1 MFAGSGWTPGRSTL
15 ANLEAAVDFALRPLA
30 EYLVGLLKAD
40 HCVGCDD
47 TGVVLI
53 TPKALPDLSNHPRGE
68 RINEV
73 LGEAIESGK
82 PSVSA
87 KFWGYYASRLAVV
100 AFDFTVSRHRDAG
113 CPSLYQLI
121 TSEPEPAVEQSDDR
135 CLRSESQQLAA
146 FSVGLRRS
154 EIDGHFENCRL
165 TPPA

>member
-1 MFAGSGWTPGRSTL
+1 M
-15 ANLEAAVDFALRPLA
+15 ECQALL
-30 EYLVGLLKAD
+30 
-40 HCVGCDD
+40 
-47 TGVVLI
+47 T
-53 TPKALPDLSNHPRGE
+53 E
-68 RINEV
+68 R
-73 LGEAIESGK
+73 K
-82 PSVSA
+82 
-87 KFWGYYASRLAVV
+87 R
-100 AFDFTVSRHRDAG
+100 FTVEQSLVAYIERRGAG